1 MSQPSSIAL
10 GKRPMVYASPI
21 SASPFAS
28 ISSRNLSWTPW
39 KRTPEAP
46 VSDPSTVP
54 EVATSAI
61 PESTTAALASDV
73 PSAAVSADAGVSSVG
88 SGSLPTAQ
96 AAELL
101 PQSPANAAT
110 PSLEEIITNG
120 TNAGTP
126 LEDILNSPEAVHAAM
141 KVSDL
146 GLVGLDHGALS
157 IFGWT
162 RDALVGMHMV
172 TGLPWYVQATMNRG
186 NKADHQVGYHRR
198 IDNLD
203 PIMSIPTS
211 RPNDK
216 TQYPIPIRQPSIH
229 RLDETI
235 ERGQTDTRPS
245 ANGCRHPEL
254 AGLDEGTRCL
264 AIPSIHPTFG
274 PDAFLLVHVLRT
286 QELCLHPF
294 ASVEGRRFLLGY
306 GFDNA

>member
-1 MSQPSSIAL
+1 VSRSRVSSSDMLMLQPSSIAL
-10 GKRPMVYASPI
+10 GKRPMVYASPMA
-21 SASPFAS
+21 ASPFAS

-54 EVATSAI
+54 EVATSAL

-88 SGSLPTAQ
+88 SASLPTAQ

-172 TGLPWYVQATMNRG
+172 TGLPWYVLA
-186 NKADHQVGYHRR
+186 A
-198 IDNLD
+198 
-203 PIMSIPTS
+203 
-211 RPNDK
+211 
-216 TQYPIPIRQPSIH
+216 
-229 RLDETI
+229 
-235 ERGQTDTRPS
+235 QT
-245 ANGCRHPEL
+245 
-254 AGLDEGTRCL
+254 
-264 AIPSIHPTFG
+264 
-274 PDAFLLVHVLRT
+274 
-286 QELCLHPF
+286 
-294 ASVEGRRFLLGY
+294 
-306 GFDNA
+306 

>member
-1 MSQPSSIAL
+1 MIQPSSIAL
-10 GKRPMVYASPI
+10 GKRPMVYASPMA
-21 SASPFAS
+21 ASPFAS

-54 EVATSAI
+54 EVATSAL

-73 PSAAVSADAGVSSVG
+73 PSAAISADAGVSSVG
-88 SGSLPTAQ
+88 SGTLPTAQ

-172 TGLPWYVQATMNRG
+172 TGLPWYV
-186 NKADHQVGYHRR
+186 
-198 IDNLD
+198 
-203 PIMSIPTS
+203 
-211 RPNDK
+211 
-216 TQYPIPIRQPSIH
+216 
-229 RLDETI
+229 
-235 ERGQTDTRPS
+235 
-245 ANGCRHPEL
+245 L
-254 AGLDEGTRCL
+254 AAVT
-264 AIPSIHPTFG
+264 
-274 PDAFLLVHVLRT
+274 
-286 QELCLHPF
+286 
-294 ASVEGRRFLLGY
+294 
-306 GFDNA
+306 